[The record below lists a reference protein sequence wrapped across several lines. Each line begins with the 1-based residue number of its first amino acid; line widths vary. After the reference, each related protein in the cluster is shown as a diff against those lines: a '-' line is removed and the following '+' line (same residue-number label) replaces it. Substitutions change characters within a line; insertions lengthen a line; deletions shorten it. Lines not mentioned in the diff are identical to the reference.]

1 VCAVLSQE
9 YANYSHHPGMHA
21 FRVNGIG
28 FSSLDSNQPRCVELA
43 MSMRLP
49 AGILRQVALT
59 FDDGPDLATTPE
71 LLERLAELR
80 VKVTFFVLG
89 SKIAKPEGRALVEK
103 IAAEGH
109 QIGNHGFSH
118 VDFTKLTPAALEHE
132 IKRTEELIGTLDRG
146 IKLLRPPF
154 GFHNAIVDNVIS
166 KLGYRL
172 VLWNVSS
179 LDWTGEYQ
187 NGSWVSHTMKQIALT
202 QNCVV
207 LAHDVFPSTVAH
219 VPQLVTA
226 IRGLSNTE
234 FAQLP

>member
-1 VCAVLSQE
+1 
-9 YANYSHHPGMHA
+9 
-21 FRVNGIG
+21 
-28 FSSLDSNQPRCVELA
+28 

-49 AGILRQVALT
+49 AGILRKVTLT
-59 FDDGPDLATTPE
+59 FDDGPDLVTTPE
-71 LLERLAELR
+71 LLERLAESR
-80 VKVTFFVLG
+80 VKATFFVLG
-89 SKIAKPEGRALVEK
+89 SKIAKPEGRPIVAK

-118 VDFTKLTPAALEHE
+118 VDFTKLTPAAIEHE
-132 IKRTEELIGTLDRG
+132 IKSTEQLIGMLDRG
-146 IKLLRPPF
+146 IKLWRPPF
-154 GFHNAIVDNVIS
+154 GLHNAIVDNVIS

-187 NGSWVSHTMKQIALT
+187 NGSWVSHTMKQIVLT

-207 LAHDVFPSTVAH
+207 LAHDIFPSTVAH
-219 VPQLVTA
+219 VPQLVRA
-226 IRGLSNTE
+226 IRGLPNTE

>member
-1 VCAVLSQE
+1 
-9 YANYSHHPGMHA
+9 
-21 FRVNGIG
+21 
-28 FSSLDSNQPRCVELA
+28 
-43 MSMRLP
+43 MSMPLP
-49 AGILRQVALT
+49 AGILRQVTLT

-80 VKVTFFVLG
+80 VKATFFVLG
-89 SKIAKPEGRALVEK
+89 SKIAKPEGWAILEK

-118 VDFTKLTPAALEHE
+118 VDFTKLTPAAVEDE
-132 IKRTEELIGTLDRG
+132 IKTTEELIGMLDRG
-146 IKLLRPPF
+146 IKLWRPPF

-166 KLGYRL
+166 KLGYRI

-179 LDWTGEYQ
+179 LDWTAEYQ
-187 NGSWVSHTMKQIALT
+187 NGSWVSHTMKQIVLT

-207 LAHDVFPSTVAH
+207 LAHDIFPSTVVH

-226 IRGLSNTE
+226 IRALPNTK

>member
-1 VCAVLSQE
+1 
-9 YANYSHHPGMHA
+9 
-21 FRVNGIG
+21 
-28 FSSLDSNQPRCVELA
+28 

-49 AGILRQVALT
+49 AGILRQVTLT
-59 FDDGPDLATTPE
+59 FDDGPDLATTPK

-80 VKVTFFVLG
+80 VKATFFVLG
-89 SKIAKPEGRALVEK
+89 SKIAKPEGWAILEK

-118 VDFTKLTPAALEHE
+118 VDLTKLTPAAVEDE
-132 IKRTEELIGTLDRG
+132 IKTTEELIGMLDRG
-146 IKLLRPPF
+146 IKLWRPPF

-166 KLGYRL
+166 KLGYRI

-179 LDWTGEYQ
+179 LDWTAEYQ
-187 NGSWVSHTMKQIALT
+187 NGSWVSHTMKQIVLT

-207 LAHDVFPSTVAH
+207 LAHDIFPSTVVH

-226 IRGLSNTE
+226 IRALPNTK

>member
-1 VCAVLSQE
+1 
-9 YANYSHHPGMHA
+9 
-21 FRVNGIG
+21 
-28 FSSLDSNQPRCVELA
+28 

-49 AGILRQVALT
+49 AGILRQVTLT

-71 LLERLAELR
+71 LLDHLAELQ
-80 VKVTFFVLG
+80 VKATFFVLG
-89 SKIAKPEGRALVEK
+89 SKIAKPEGWAILEK

-118 VDFTKLTPAALEHE
+118 VDFTKLTPAAVEDE
-132 IKRTEELIGTLDRG
+132 IKTTEELIGMLDHG
-146 IKLLRPPF
+146 IKLWRPPF

-166 KLGYRL
+166 KLGYRI

-179 LDWTGEYQ
+179 LDWTAEYQ
-187 NGSWVSHTMKQIALT
+187 NGSWVSHTMKQIVLT

-207 LAHDVFPSTVAH
+207 LAHDIFPSTVVH

-226 IRGLSNTE
+226 IRALPNTK